1 MLLCSNVARVVSFR
15 MDVGLIAPTGR
26 AVPGLNLAPTQLA
39 GMLCSKG
46 SVEKVGIVG
55 VVEKFELW
63 NTASKRLPGCMPVA
77 VGEATE

>member
-1 MLLCSNVARVVSFR
+1 

-26 AVPGLNLAPTQLA
+26 AVPGLAVPGLNLEPTQLA
-39 GMLCSKG
+39 GMRCSKG
-46 SVEKVGIVG
+46 SFEKVGIVG

-63 NTASKRLPGCMPVA
+63 NTASKRLPGSMPVA